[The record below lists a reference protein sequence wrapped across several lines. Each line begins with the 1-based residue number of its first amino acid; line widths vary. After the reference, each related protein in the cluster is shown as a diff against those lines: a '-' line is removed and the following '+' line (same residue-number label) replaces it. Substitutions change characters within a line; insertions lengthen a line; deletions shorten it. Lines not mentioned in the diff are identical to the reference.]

1 MLPGGARTGVRE
13 RHGPQQIGDQTPPRG
28 EGAACA
34 QQVAEIGFE
43 IGGEAGAE
51 LARIQT
57 EQEAIGRLRPEE
69 ASTHQPSSVMR
80 CFDRRSAASRA
91 QTLRLAIECAPAEG
105 LQGEHA
111 PTIVAARV
119 ELTDESG
126 FFHAL
131 QRAVDRARAHPHLL
145 TGGLFDRLHDG
156 VAVPRTIRQREQD
169 VEHGRRQGRL
179 TEGWDRRLGHGST
192 LITVTDI

>member
-1 MLPGGARTGVRE
+1 MRSGRGTRADTGRAGSD
-13 RHGPQQIGDQTPPRG
+13 RPCATRG
-28 EGAACA
+28 S
-34 QQVAEIGFE
+34 VD
-43 IGGEAGAE
+43 
-51 LARIQT
+51 
-57 EQEAIGRLRPEE
+57 
-69 ASTHQPSSVMR
+69 PSSFVR
-80 CFDRRSAASRA
+80 DETPRPQERGQSR

-105 LQGEHA
+105 LQDEHA
-111 PTIVAARV
+111 TTIVAARA

-131 QRAVDRARAHPHLL
+131 QRAVNRAGAHPHLR

-169 VEHGRRQGRL
+169 VEHGRRQWRL
-179 TEGWDRRLGHGST
+179 TEGWDRLGHGLN